1 MHSPAAW
8 RLCAVINSLVYF
20 KVWTLD
26 MNKHLECAHDRLQPG
41 ANFLP
46 VSMMHER
53 VGSKNKIIP
62 GVCNNCPSHVCLATC
77 SGAQT
82 ARSGREGGT
91 EGGREQRAGSVGAT
105 VLTNCSALDK
115 DRTSGADVY
124 IILMCFCSIKN
135 ELFHFFIAVLQH

>member
-1 MHSPAAW
+1 
-8 RLCAVINSLVYF
+8 
-20 KVWTLD
+20 

-62 GVCNNCPSHVCLATC
+62 GVCSNCPSHVCLATC
-77 SGAQT
+77 SGAQA

-91 EGGREQRAGSVGAT
+91 EGGREGTACRKCWRDGVDELLSIRRRPYIWCRR
-105 VLTNCSALDK
+105 LHHS
-115 DRTSGADVY
+115 DV
-124 IILMCFCSIKN
+124 F
-135 ELFHFFIAVLQH
+135 LQYKK